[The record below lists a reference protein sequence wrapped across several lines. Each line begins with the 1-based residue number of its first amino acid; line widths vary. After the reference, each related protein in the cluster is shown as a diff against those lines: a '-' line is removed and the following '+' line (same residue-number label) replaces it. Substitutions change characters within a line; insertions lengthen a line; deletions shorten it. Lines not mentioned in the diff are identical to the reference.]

1 MAKHSGIIFALLVFL
16 ELRAVSGVRVVTED
30 EEEVGFEPS
39 ETRLKYMQSRLD
51 VDLAGGQLAVHELTS
66 TPRGPLEGETPK
78 VAFIFLLVDGVD
90 NEDIWDKFFEG
101 GRGRQFSIYTHRCCA
116 ADDSE
121 PPFAKWNAV
130 SVPVTNQSWCA
141 LAGLEVAVFGHALKD
156 PNNVQFVLLSQNAVP
171 LKRFSYV
178 YDQLAIKSPEKSKIC
193 FATPAAHPDSAIW
206 QHMVDELM
214 KRCQFTDFFRAK
226 NKRIIKHHQWLVL
239 SRDHA
244 YTFVRMSSLALSA
257 FQTAWRVSA
266 PDIKDGGDGC
276 SDEAIVGTA
285 LLLDVEERGLSTENP
300 WADLEAANVDQNCL
314 TWLRWRNCFRKT
326 PLDLTET
333 HVKSV
338 VKAISSFRFGDLSQQ
353 ADESGRTPGMMRVSA
368 KLNGFPHY
376 FGIVPIKYLKTLTQE
391 GFMFGRKFNVG
402 AKVRLAK
409 ESMLSAAKVV
419 PLADILPDLWDEV
432 DEEYAA
438 TRVWSRLEAR
448 GAPGMPVQSPKT
460 ELMEIRNMSSADA
473 AAVKQQEM
481 KDYQR

>member
-1 MAKHSGIIFALLVFL
+1 M
-16 ELRAVSGVRVVTED
+16 
-30 EEEVGFEPS
+30 
-39 ETRLKYMQSRLD
+39 
-51 VDLAGGQLAVHELTS
+51 
-66 TPRGPLEGETPK
+66 
-78 VAFIFLLVDGVD
+78 
-90 NEDIWDKFFEG
+90 
-101 GRGRQFSIYTHRCCA
+101 
-116 ADDSE
+116 
-121 PPFAKWNAV
+121 
-130 SVPVTNQSWCA
+130 
-141 LAGLEVAVFGHALKD
+141 
-156 PNNVQFVLLSQNAVP
+156 
-171 LKRFSYV
+171 
-178 YDQLAIKSPEKSKIC
+178 
-193 FATPAAHPDSAIW
+193 
-206 QHMVDELM
+206 
-214 KRCQFTDFFRAK
+214 
-226 NKRIIKHHQWLVL
+226 
-239 SRDHA
+239 
-244 YTFVRMSSLALSA
+244 
-257 FQTAWRVSA
+257 
-266 PDIKDGGDGC
+266 
-276 SDEAIVGTA
+276 
-285 LLLDVEERGLSTENP
+285 
-300 WADLEAANVDQNCL
+300 
-314 TWLRWRNCFRKT
+314 
-326 PLDLTET
+326 
-333 HVKSV
+333 KSV